1 MIKLVRF
8 GVSLKNNLIKKF
20 DEEIQKQGYDNRSKA
35 IGDLIRNWLIQQKL
49 NLKDEKGIG
58 IITLLYDH
66 EIKTTTDALLNL
78 QHSYSNK
85 VVTTTHIHLN
95 SHICLEVII
104 VRGKV
109 IQIKKIADQLSPI
122 RGVKQVQLT
131 LTTTQG
137 MD

>member
-20 DEEIQKQGYDNRSKA
+20 DEEIQKQGYNNRSKA
-35 IGDLIRNWLIQQKL
+35 IGDLIRNWLMQRKL
-49 NLKDEKGIG
+49 NLKDEKGVG

-66 EIKTTTDALLNL
+66 EIKTTTDALLSL

-95 SHICLEVII
+95 SHTCLEVII
-104 VRGKV
+104 VRGRV